1 MSVRSKPD
9 AVLLA
14 LVALALIGAVGAM
27 SARAPEG
34 RPAAAMATLRKPT
47 VTPSPT
53 AGWWGKVTPGPYGL
67 HPMPTLPRV
76 GIHGVEGKEGVRRVP
91 FSLVSCPTDGVAI
104 ETITE
109 PRPGWWN
116 VYGTAA
122 IPNLWYWKA
131 ELSPDGSHWSG
142 LYSSGVPVAHGLLVE
157 FRTDTVQPGS
167 YLMRLTAVD
176 RTGNYPKPCVVRV
189 EVK

>member
-1 MSVRSKPD
+1 MNRIRADMLLMVVAMVAGIAMFGAFVESKATP
-9 AVLLA
+9 
-14 LVALALIGAVGAM
+14 
-27 SARAPEG
+27 APAETV
-34 RPAAAMATLRKPT
+34 ATLSLPT
-47 VTPSPT
+47 LTPSPT

-91 FSLVSCPTDGVAI
+91 FSLVSCPTDGVTI

-189 EVK
+189 EVER